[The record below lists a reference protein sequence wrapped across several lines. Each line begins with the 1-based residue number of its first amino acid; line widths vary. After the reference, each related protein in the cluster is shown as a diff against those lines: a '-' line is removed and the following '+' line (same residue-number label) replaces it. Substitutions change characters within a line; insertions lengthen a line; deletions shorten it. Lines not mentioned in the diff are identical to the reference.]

1 MSGQPSEEEEL
12 QSFIAECEW
21 KTRKILRESNKRTKD
36 NANTTAAK
44 ERVEKLKHGD
54 SLPRVEEVQVQKSP
68 PPAAAAINKTTTP
81 VKEWKGRDK
90 IISDAYD
97 TIKSFVPPEKQQ
109 LKSIIEEGKH
119 HAEETR
125 AEIIHP
131 SLSAS
136 PFLSSKS
143 SNSFKGSSKPKKEA
157 GDVASHVGDDDAP
170 AMITRRTIERDFYI
184 MSKQRNKPRS
194 HQRSPAMQQSEVTH
208 ELKTEVLW
216 TKYRCD
222 ERIMEATKRRTERAQ
237 EKMKCLQIPTTADD
251 VSSDLV
257 DVLEGVEVVDSD
269 STTSSDDDEEYPH
282 AIHSL
287 VEKHI
292 ADENARS
299 LKRSI
304 KTMMTP
310 TPVLSVK
317 ELWSRFDENSD
328 NTRTL
333 STCDNVEVNCPASPD
348 DMAVST
354 SSVPLHM
361 ATRKFD
367 LRTAEIDTK
376 DLASHPFV
384 RVDQSLIRHYTS
396 PYNAE
401 QNDAPLSMRIS
412 SSVCSPYTSST
423 ICPGHAP
430 VGKRGIWRLWE
441 PLVDDN
447 PDPAFPIWPS
457 SSEIKFP
464 AELDKSQASAFIQY
478 KSLGPQKGQC
488 VTVTQS
494 VAFESPVLAPYVFAE
509 VIGYISPPSS
519 EHELVSGSI
528 PYIHLP
534 CTSLM
539 ENPVQ
544 SRFDTLLPPPII
556 VVDPGRTDGDWT
568 DKHHHR
574 GINDFDNDGFRLT
587 TSAKLVVYDNTIP
600 SLVYGISESAMLP
613 SRPMTT
619 PFATHK
625 SYEACTEYLSRER
638 TSDDY
643 RYIAESDGK
652 GTHNEPYL
660 FTTHMSAYK
669 SVFLSRKSISTFREE
684 EHCIRAA
691 KEAERR
697 KLDLALKM
705 KAAEELV
712 EERMREGF
720 EMIEQELVGKGD
732 TSSSAAVPASY
743 PVVDNKSSLELPLPL
758 ASNDH
763 ASIHEDD
770 ELEQLASLLLKNT
783 NFLKALA
790 RKLNLP
796 DEQVVNLDATPDAS
810 FSSKSAD
817 DAKDQAVIETKP
829 AAPVLQQL
837 LASAAPSTKVPKL
850 KLNCKRYRTSVDQV
864 ATRGDGWNRLSRS
877 DTIMGDD
884 FSLTKRQTLKGS
896 GQPKFNRLED
906 NRNFICVNP
915 ATEEKY
921 QFDQKHFET
930 TPQSVFIPDLA
941 TERLRLAKQYRQ
953 RTKMNNETMLTAL
966 QQQSMNEILQLSVS
980 NEVPREEVAIGPTG
994 PESDLLNIQLA
1005 VTKSVNVVGT
1015 EMNARPFDYADQ
1027 AILAVKTQN
1036 LSDLEQFL
1044 DTEGVSVETRDQ
1056 HGNSLLI
1063 LACQQGSKK
1072 LAKFLLKRGAD
1083 VNSQNNGGN
1092 TALHYLHEYKHLS
1105 LAEYL
1110 LRKGANDSIKNVL
1123 LRTCYE
1129 GLEASEDE

>member
-1 MSGQPSEEEEL
+1 
-12 QSFIAECEW
+12 
-21 KTRKILRESNKRTKD
+21 
-36 NANTTAAK
+36 
-44 ERVEKLKHGD
+44 
-54 SLPRVEEVQVQKSP
+54 
-68 PPAAAAINKTTTP
+68 
-81 VKEWKGRDK
+81 
-90 IISDAYD
+90 
-97 TIKSFVPPEKQQ
+97 
-109 LKSIIEEGKH
+109 
-119 HAEETR
+119 
-125 AEIIHP
+125 
-131 SLSAS
+131 
-136 PFLSSKS
+136 
-143 SNSFKGSSKPKKEA
+143 
-157 GDVASHVGDDDAP
+157 
-170 AMITRRTIERDFYI
+170 
-184 MSKQRNKPRS
+184 
-194 HQRSPAMQQSEVTH
+194 
-208 ELKTEVLW
+208 
-216 TKYRCD
+216 
-222 ERIMEATKRRTERAQ
+222 
-237 EKMKCLQIPTTADD
+237 
-251 VSSDLV
+251 
-257 DVLEGVEVVDSD
+257 
-269 STTSSDDDEEYPH
+269 
-282 AIHSL
+282 
-287 VEKHI
+287 
-292 ADENARS
+292 
-299 LKRSI
+299 
-304 KTMMTP
+304 
-310 TPVLSVK
+310 
-317 ELWSRFDENSD
+317 
-328 NTRTL
+328 
-333 STCDNVEVNCPASPD
+333 
-348 DMAVST
+348 
-354 SSVPLHM
+354 
-361 ATRKFD
+361 
-367 LRTAEIDTK
+367 
-376 DLASHPFV
+376 
-384 RVDQSLIRHYTS
+384 
-396 PYNAE
+396 
-401 QNDAPLSMRIS
+401 
-412 SSVCSPYTSST
+412 
-423 ICPGHAP
+423 
-430 VGKRGIWRLWE
+430 
-441 PLVDDN
+441 
-447 PDPAFPIWPS
+447 
-457 SSEIKFP
+457 
-464 AELDKSQASAFIQY
+464 
-478 KSLGPQKGQC
+478 
-488 VTVTQS
+488 
-494 VAFESPVLAPYVFAE
+494 
-509 VIGYISPPSS
+509 
-519 EHELVSGSI
+519 
-528 PYIHLP
+528 
-534 CTSLM
+534 
-539 ENPVQ
+539 
-544 SRFDTLLPPPII
+544 
-556 VVDPGRTDGDWT
+556 
-568 DKHHHR
+568 
-574 GINDFDNDGFRLT
+574 
-587 TSAKLVVYDNTIP
+587 
-600 SLVYGISESAMLP
+600 VYGISESAMLP

-643 RYIAESDGK
+643 HYIAKSDGK

-712 EERMREGF
+712 EERMRERF

-743 PVVDNKSSLELPLPL
+743 PVDDKSSIELPLPL

-763 ASIHEDD
+763 ANIHEDD

-810 FSSKSAD
+810 FSSKSAGD
-817 DAKDQAVIETKP
+817 VNYQAVIEP

-837 LASAAPSTKVPKL
+837 LARAAPPLSVPKL

-864 ATRGDGWNRLSRS
+864 TTRGDGWNRLSRS

-921 QFDQKHFET
+921 QFDQRHFKT

-966 QQQSMNEILQLSVS
+966 QQQSMNEILQLPVS

-1015 EMNARPFDYADQ
+1015 EMNARPFDYAAQ

-1036 LSDLEQFL
+1036 LSDLEQLL
-1044 DTEGVSVETRDQ
+1044 DTGGVSVETRDQ
-1056 HGNSLLI
+1056 HGNSLFI